1 MPLREGV
8 MDEILR
14 LSHISKTFPGVRAL
28 DDISF
33 DLKRGEVHCLCGENG
48 AGKSTLI
55 KILSGAYQPDE
66 GGQII
71 FNGNEVSLTPHS
83 ALRMGIHTIY
93 QEHIVFNDLSITEN
107 IFTGSEITRW
117 GLQQRKKM
125 RAEAEGVLR
134 YLKSDLSPD
143 LRMRDLTS
151 GQQKIVEIAKAL
163 LFKSN
168 VIILDEPTASF
179 SSKEIDTVLGIVRT
193 VRDDGIGVIYISHH
207 LDEVFEIGDRATV
220 LRDGKKVSM
229 YPISGL
235 TKTTLIKDMVGRDP
249 STFYEREHI
258 ARGKVALQVRNLT
271 GNGVRNVSFELCRGE
286 ILGIAGMVGSGRS
299 ELMDV
304 LFGGAPIIHGD
315 ILIDGKKVRHK
326 SPKDAIRNKMC
337 FITEDRQN
345 TGLFLPKT
353 IAENV
358 AVANMV
364 NTHEFVVRPADV
376 LVAGEKYVKLLNI
389 KAPSA
394 RTRAVNLSGG
404 NQQKVVLGKWFNTG
418 GEIFLFDEPSHGVD
432 VGSKQEIYK
441 VMVDL
446 LKEGKAILMVSSD
459 MPEVIS
465 MSDRV
470 IVFRRGEIAGELTG
484 DAMTEENILTLSIGD
499 QKE

>member
-1 MPLREGV
+1 

-28 DDISF
+28 EDISF

-66 GGQII
+66 GGRIF
-71 FNGNEVSLTPHS
+71 FNGAEVSLTPRT
-83 ALRMGIHTIY
+83 ALEMGIHTIY
-93 QEHIVFNDLSITEN
+93 QEHIVFDALDITEN
-107 IFTGSEITRW
+107 IFVGAEIARW
-117 GLQQRKKM
+117 GIPQRKEM
-125 RAEAEGVLR
+125 REQTERVLR
-134 YLKSDLSPD
+134 YLRSDLSPD
-143 LRMRDLTS
+143 MKMSDLTS

-163 LFKSN
+163 VFRSN

-179 SSKEIDTVLGIVRT
+179 SSQEIETVLDIVKT
-193 VRDDGIGVIYISHH
+193 LKEDGIGIIYISHH
-207 LDEVFEIGDRATV
+207 LDEVFEVGDRATV
-220 LRDGKKVSM
+220 IRDGRKVST
-229 YPISGL
+229 YPIAGL
-235 TKTTLIKDMVGRDP
+235 PKSTLIKDMVGRDP
-249 STFYEREHI
+249 STFYKRERTP
-258 ARGKVALQVRNLT
+258 RGAVALEVRNVT
-271 GNGVRNVSFELCRGE
+271 GNGVRDISFTLHRGE
-286 ILGIAGMVGSGRS
+286 VLGIAGMVGSGRS
-299 ELMDV
+299 ELMEL
-304 LFGGAPIIHGD
+304 LFGAAPLVYGD
-315 ILIDGKKVRHK
+315 ILVDGQPVRHG
-326 SPKDAIRNKMC
+326 SPKDAICNKMC

-345 TGLFLPKT
+345 TGLFLTKT

-364 NTHEFVVRPADV
+364 NTREFIVRPADEFAV
-376 LVAGEKYVKLLNI
+376 GEKYRQLLAI

-418 GEIFLFDEPSHGVD
+418 GEIFIFDEPSHGVD

-446 LKEGKAILMVSSD
+446 LKEEKAILMVSSD

-470 IVFRRGEIAGELTG
+470 LVFRRGEVAGELIG
-484 DAMTEENILTLSIGD
+484 DKITEENILTLSIGGTI
-499 QKE
+499 E

>member
-1 MPLREGV
+1 

-14 LSHISKTFPGVRAL
+14 LSQISKTFPGVRAL
-28 DDISF
+28 QDISF
-33 DLKRGEVHCLCGENG
+33 DLRRGEVHCLCGENG

-66 GGQII
+66 GGRI
-71 FNGNEVSLTPHS
+71 FFNRSEVSLTPRT
-83 ALRMGIHTIY
+83 ALEMGIHTIY
-93 QEHIVFNDLSITEN
+93 QEHIVFDALDITEN
-107 IFTGSEITRW
+107 IFVGAEIARW
-117 GLQQRKKM
+117 GIPQRKEM
-125 RAEAEGVLR
+125 REQTERVLH

-143 LRMRDLTS
+143 MRMSDLTS

-163 LFKSN
+163 VFRSN

-179 SSKEIDTVLGIVRT
+179 SSQEIETVLDIVKT
-193 VRDDGIGVIYISHH
+193 LKEDGIGIIYISHH
-207 LDEVFEIGDRATV
+207 LDEVFEVGDRATV
-220 LRDGKKVSM
+220 IRDGRKVST
-229 YPISGL
+229 YPIAGL
-235 TKTTLIKDMVGRDP
+235 TKSTLIKDMVGRDP
-249 STFYEREHI
+249 STFYKRERTP
-258 ARGKVALQVRNLT
+258 RGEVALEARNVT
-271 GNGVRNVSFELCRGE
+271 GNGVRDISFKLHRGE
-286 ILGIAGMVGSGRS
+286 VLGIAGMVGSGRS
-299 ELMDV
+299 ELMEL
-304 LFGGAPIIHGD
+304 LFGAAPLVYGD
-315 ILIDGKKVRHK
+315 ILIDGQPVRHK

-345 TGLFLPKT
+345 TGLFLTKT

-364 NTHEFVVRPADV
+364 NTREFLVRPADEFAV
-376 LVAGEKYVKLLNI
+376 GEKYRQLLAI
-389 KAPSA
+389 KAPDA

-418 GEIFLFDEPSHGVD
+418 GEIFIFDEPSHGVD

-446 LKEGKAILMVSSD
+446 LKEDKAILMVSSD

-470 IVFRRGEIAGELTG
+470 LVFRRGEVAGELIG
-484 DAMTEENILTLSIGD
+484 EKITEENILTLSIGGTI
-499 QKE
+499 E

>member
-1 MPLREGV
+1 ME
-8 MDEILR
+8 EILR

-33 DLKRGEVHCLCGENG
+33 DLRRGEVHCLCGENG

-66 GGQII
+66 GGRI
-71 FNGNEVSLTPHS
+71 FFDGAEVSLTPHS

-93 QEHIVFNDLSITEN
+93 QEHIVFSALDITEN
-107 IFTGSEITRW
+107 IFAGAEITRW
-117 GLQQRKKM
+117 GIQQRAEMM
-125 RAEAEGVLR
+125 RQTAEVLA
-134 YLKSDLSPD
+134 YLGSDLAPD
-143 LRMRDLTS
+143 MKMADLTS

-163 LFKSN
+163 VFKSN

-179 SSKEIDTVLGIVRT
+179 SSREIDTVLDIIRT
-193 VRDDGIGVIYISHH
+193 LRADGIGIIYISHH
-207 LDEVFEIGDRATV
+207 LDEVFAIGDRATV
-220 LRDGKKVSM
+220 LRDGRKVNM
-229 YPISGL
+229 YPIAGL
-235 TKTTLIKDMVGRDP
+235 SKSTLIKDMVGRDP
-249 STFYEREHI
+249 STFYKRERVP
-258 ARGKVALQVRNLT
+258 RGEVALELRNIT
-271 GNGVRNVSFELCRGE
+271 GNGVRDISLKVHRGE
-286 ILGIAGMVGSGRS
+286 VVGIAGMVGSGRS
-299 ELMDV
+299 ELMEV
-304 LFGGAPIIHGD
+304 LFGAAPLVYGD
-315 ILIDGKKVRHK
+315 ILVDGKAVKHK
-326 SPKDAIRNKMC
+326 SPRDAILNKMC

-345 TGLFLPKT
+345 TGLFLTKS

-364 NTHEFVVRPADV
+364 NTPDFVIRPAEE
-376 LVAGEKYVKLLNI
+376 LATGEKYRRLLNV
-389 KAPSA
+389 KAPDA
-394 RTRAVNLSGG
+394 RTKAVNLSGG

-418 GEIFLFDEPSHGVD
+418 GEIYIFDEPSHGVD

-446 LKEGKAILMVSSD
+446 LKDDKAILMVSSD

-470 IVFRRGEIAGELTG
+470 IVFRRGEIAGELAG
-484 DAMTEENILTLSIGD
+484 EEITEENILTLSIGG

>member
-1 MPLREGV
+1 

-14 LSHISKTFPGVRAL
+14 LSQISKTFPGVRAL
-28 DDISF
+28 QEISF
-33 DLKRGEVHCLCGENG
+33 DLRRGEVHCLCGENG

-66 GGQII
+66 GGRIF
-71 FNGNEVSLTPHS
+71 FNGSEVSLTPRT
-83 ALRMGIHTIY
+83 ALEMGIHTIY
-93 QEHIVFNDLSITEN
+93 QEHIVFDALDITEN
-107 IFTGSEITRW
+107 IFVGAEIARW
-117 GLQQRKKM
+117 GIPQRKEM
-125 RAEAEGVLR
+125 REQTERVLH

-143 LRMRDLTS
+143 MRMSDLTS

-163 LFKSN
+163 VFRSD

-179 SSKEIDTVLGIVRT
+179 SSREIETVLDIVKT
-193 VRDDGIGVIYISHH
+193 LKEDGIGIIYISHH

-220 LRDGKKVSM
+220 IRDGQKVST
-229 YPISGL
+229 YPIAGL
-235 TKTTLIKDMVGRDP
+235 SKSTLIKDMVGRDP
-249 STFYEREHI
+249 STFYKRERT
-258 ARGKVALQVRNLT
+258 ARGDVALEVRNVT
-271 GNGVRNVSFELCRGE
+271 GNGVRDISFALHRGE
-286 ILGIAGMVGSGRS
+286 VLGIAGMVGSGRS
-299 ELMDV
+299 ELMEL
-304 LFGGAPIIHGD
+304 LFGAAPLVYGD
-315 ILIDGKKVRHK
+315 ILIDGRPVRHR
-326 SPKDAIRNKMC
+326 SPEDAIRNKMC

-345 TGLFLPKT
+345 TGLFLTKT

-364 NTHEFVVRPADV
+364 NTREFVVRPADEFAV
-376 LVAGEKYVKLLNI
+376 GEKYRKLLNI
-389 KAPSA
+389 KAPNA

-418 GEIFLFDEPSHGVD
+418 GEIFIFDEPSHGVD

-446 LKEGKAILMVSSD
+446 LKEDKAILMVSSD

-470 IVFRRGEIAGELTG
+470 LVFRRGEVAGELSG
-484 DAMTEENILTLSIGD
+484 EDITEENILTLSIGG

>member
-1 MPLREGV
+1 

-14 LSHISKTFPGVRAL
+14 LTHVSKTFPGVRAL
-28 DDISF
+28 EDISF
-33 DLKRGEVHCLCGENG
+33 DVKRGEIHCLCGENG

-66 GGQII
+66 GGKIL
-71 FNGNEVSLTPHS
+71 FDGNEVSLTPHS
-83 ALRMGIHTIY
+83 ALQMGIHTIY

-107 IFTGSEITRW
+107 IFTGAEITRW
-117 GLQQRKKM
+117 GLQQRKQM
-125 RAEAEGVLR
+125 RDQAEGVLR
-134 YLKSDLSPD
+134 YLRSDLSPD
-143 LRMRDLTS
+143 LKMRDLTS

-179 SSKEIDTVLGIVRT
+179 SSKEIDTVLEIVRK
-193 VRDDGIGVIYISHH
+193 VRDEGIGVIYISHH

-220 LRDGKKVSM
+220 LRDGRKVSVN
-229 YPISGL
+229 PISGL
-235 TKTTLIKDMVGRDP
+235 TKSALIKDMVGRDP
-249 STFYEREHI
+249 STFYQREHI
-258 ARGKVALQVRNLT
+258 TRGAVALEVRDVT
-271 GNGVRNVSFELCRGE
+271 GNGVKNVSFDLHRGE
-286 ILGIAGMVGSGRS
+286 VLGIAGMVGSGRS
-299 ELMDV
+299 ELMEV
-304 LFGGAPIIHGD
+304 LFGSAPLVHGE
-315 ILIDGKKVRHK
+315 IRIDGSKVDHS
-326 SPKDAIRNKMC
+326 SPRDAIRNKMC

-345 TGLFLPKT
+345 TGLFLDKT
-353 IAENV
+353 IAENI

-364 NTHEFVVRPADV
+364 NTRNAIVRPSEDEATGDRFI
-376 LVAGEKYVKLLNI
+376 ELLNI
-389 KAPSA
+389 KAPNS

-418 GEIFLFDEPSHGVD
+418 GEIFIFDEPSHGVD

-446 LKEGKAILMVSSD
+446 LKEDKAILMVSSD

-470 IVFRRGEIAGELTG
+470 IVFKQGEIAGELTG
-484 DAMTEENILTLSIGD
+484 EDITEHNILTLSIGD
-499 QKE
+499 QEA

>member
-1 MPLREGV
+1 

-28 DDISF
+28 QDISF
-33 DLKRGEVHCLCGENG
+33 ELKRGEVHCLCGENG

-55 KILSGAYQPDE
+55 KILSGAIQPDDD
-66 GGQII
+66 GQI
-71 FNGNEVSLTPHS
+71 FVDGNVVTLTPNT

-93 QEHIVFNDLSITEN
+93 QEHIVFSALNITEN
-107 IFTGSEITRW
+107 IFAGSEIARR
-117 GLQQRKKM
+117 GLLQRKEM
-125 RAEAEGVLR
+125 RRQTENVLK
-134 YLKSDLSPD
+134 YLKSDLTPD
-143 LRMRDLTS
+143 MRMTDLTS

-163 LFKSN
+163 VSKSN

-179 SSKEIDTVLGIVRT
+179 SSREIDTVLNIVKT
-193 VRDDGIGVIYISHH
+193 VKTDGIGVIYISHH

-220 LRDGKKVSM
+220 LRDGRRVSM
-229 YPISGL
+229 YPIAGL

-249 STFYEREHI
+249 STFYKRERVK
-258 ARGKVALQVRNLT
+258 RGETVLA
-271 GNGVRNVSFELCRGE
+271 VRNVSGKGVRDVSFELHRGE
-286 ILGIAGMVGSGRS
+286 VLGFAGMVGSGRS
-299 ELMDV
+299 ELMEV
-304 LFGGAPIIHGD
+304 LFGSAPLVYGEIAINGRLVKHA
-315 ILIDGKKVRHK
+315 
-326 SPKDAIRNKMC
+326 SPKSAIRNKMC
-337 FITEDRQN
+337 FITESRQT

-364 NTHEFVVRPADV
+364 NTRQFIARPANDI
-376 LVAGEKYVKLLNI
+376 LIGEKFVKLLNI

-394 RTRAVNLSGG
+394 RTRVVNLSGG

-418 GEIFLFDEPSHGVD
+418 GEIYIFDEPSLGID

-446 LKEGKAILMVSSD
+446 LKEDKAILMVSSD

-470 IVFRRGEIAGELTG
+470 IVFKQGQIAGELTG
-484 DAMTEENILTLSIGD
+484 EEITEENILTLSIGD
-499 QKE
+499 RQE

>member
-1 MPLREGV
+1 

-55 KILSGAYQPDE
+55 KMLSGALQPDE
-66 GGQII
+66 GGQIV
-71 FNGNEVSLTPHS
+71 FNGNEVSLTPRT
-83 ALRMGIHTIY
+83 ALKMGIHTIY
-93 QEHIVFNDLSITEN
+93 QEHIVFTDLNIAEN
-107 IFTGSEITRW
+107 IFAGSEISRR
-117 GLQQRKKM
+117 GLLQRKEM
-125 RAEAEGVLR
+125 RRQTEDVLR
-134 YLKSDLSPD
+134 HLKSDLAPEM
-143 LRMRDLTS
+143 RMSELTS

-163 LFKSN
+163 MSKSN

-179 SSKEIDTVLGIVRT
+179 SSREIETVLNIVKTVKKGGIA
-193 VRDDGIGVIYISHH
+193 VIYISHH
-207 LDEVFEIGDRATV
+207 LEEVFEIGDRATV
-220 LRDGKKVSM
+220 LRDGRKVSM
-229 YPISGL
+229 YPIAGL

-249 STFYEREHI
+249 STFYKRERVE
-258 ARGKVALQVRNLT
+258 RGEVVLEVRNIT
-271 GNGVRNVSFELCRGE
+271 GNGARNVSFELRRGE
-286 ILGIAGMVGSGRS
+286 VLGVAGMVGSGRS
-299 ELMDV
+299 ELMET
-304 LFGGAPIIHGD
+304 LFGAAPLVYGE
-315 ILIDGKKVRHK
+315 ILVKGRPVGRP
-326 SPKDAIRNKMC
+326 SPKNAIRNRMC
-337 FITEDRQN
+337 FITEDRQT

-364 NTHEFVVRPADV
+364 NTGEFIALPSNDV
-376 LVAGEKYVKLLNI
+376 LVGEKYVKLLNI

-394 RTRAVNLSGG
+394 QTRVVNLSGG

-418 GEIFLFDEPSHGVD
+418 GEIYIFDEPSRGID
-432 VGSKQEIYK
+432 VGSKQEIYR

-446 LKEGKAILMVSSD
+446 LKEGKAIVMVSSD

-470 IVFRRGEIAGELTG
+470 IVFKRGEIAGELAG
-484 DAMTEENILTLSIGD
+484 EQITEENILALSIGD
-499 QKE
+499 RKA

>member
-1 MPLREGV
+1 

-33 DLKRGEVHCLCGENG
+33 DLKSGEVHCLCGENG

-66 GGQII
+66 GGQIF
-71 FNGNEVSLTPHS
+71 FNGNEVSLTPRS

-93 QEHIVFNDLSITEN
+93 QEHIVFNDLNITEN
-107 IFTGSEITRW
+107 IFAGSEIARR
-117 GLQQRKKM
+117 GLMQRKEM
-125 RAEAEGVLR
+125 RRQTENVLR
-134 YLKSDLSPD
+134 YLKSDLQQD
-143 LRMRDLTS
+143 MRVSDLTS

-163 LFKSN
+163 VSKSN

-179 SSKEIDTVLGIVRT
+179 SSREIDMVLNIVKTVKK
-193 VRDDGIGVIYISHH
+193 DGIGVIYISHH

-220 LRDGKKVSM
+220 LRDGRRVSM
-229 YPISGL
+229 YPVAGL
-235 TKTTLIKDMVGRDP
+235 SKTTLIKDMVGRDP
-249 STFYEREHI
+249 STFYKRERVE
-258 ARGKVALQVRNLT
+258 RGEVILEVRNVT
-271 GNGVRNVSFELCRGE
+271 GNGARNVSFQLHRGE
-286 ILGIAGMVGSGRS
+286 ILGFAGMVGSGRS
-299 ELMDV
+299 EFMEV
-304 LFGGAPIIHGD
+304 LFGGAPLVYGE
-315 ILIDGKKVRHK
+315 ILINGRSVKNS
-326 SPKDAIRNKMC
+326 SPKSAILNKMC

-358 AVANMV
+358 AMANMV
-364 NTHEFVVRPADV
+364 NTRGFLVRPSNDV
-376 LVAGEKYVKLLNI
+376 LTGEKFIKILNI

-394 RTRAVNLSGG
+394 RTRVVNLSGG

-418 GEIFLFDEPSHGVD
+418 GEIYIFDEPSRGID

-446 LKEGKAILMVSSD
+446 LKDSKAILMVSSD

-470 IVFRRGEIAGELTG
+470 IVFKRGEMAGELTG
-484 DAMTEENILTLSIGD
+484 ERITEENILTLSMGD

>member
-1 MPLREGV
+1 

-28 DDISF
+28 QDISF
-33 DLKRGEVHCLCGENG
+33 DLRRGEVHCLCGENG

-66 GGQII
+66 GGRIF
-71 FNGNEVSLTPHS
+71 FNGAEVSLTPRT
-83 ALRMGIHTIY
+83 ALEMGIHTIY
-93 QEHIVFNDLSITEN
+93 QEHIVFDALDITEN
-107 IFTGSEITRW
+107 IFVGAEIARW
-117 GLQQRKKM
+117 GIPQRKEM
-125 RAEAEGVLR
+125 REQTERVLR

-143 LRMRDLTS
+143 MKMSDLTS

-163 LFKSN
+163 VFRSN

-179 SSKEIDTVLGIVRT
+179 SSQEIETVLDIVKT
-193 VRDDGIGVIYISHH
+193 LKEDGIGIIYISHH
-207 LDEVFEIGDRATV
+207 LDEVFEVGDRATV
-220 LRDGKKVSM
+220 IRDGQKVST
-229 YPISGL
+229 YPIAGL
-235 TKTTLIKDMVGRDP
+235 PKSTLIKDMVGRDP
-249 STFYEREHI
+249 STFYKRERTP
-258 ARGKVALQVRNLT
+258 RGAVALELRNVT
-271 GNGVRNVSFELCRGE
+271 GNGVRDISFKLHRGE
-286 ILGIAGMVGSGRS
+286 VLGIAGMVGSGRS
-299 ELMDV
+299 ELMEL
-304 LFGGAPIIHGD
+304 LFGAAPLVYGD
-315 ILIDGKKVRHK
+315 ILVDGQPVRHG

-345 TGLFLPKT
+345 TGLFLTKT

-358 AVANMV
+358 TVANMV
-364 NTHEFVVRPADV
+364 NTRDFVVRPADEFAV
-376 LVAGEKYVKLLNI
+376 GEKYRQLLAI

-418 GEIFLFDEPSHGVD
+418 GEIFIFDEPSHGVD

-446 LKEGKAILMVSSD
+446 LKEEKAILMVSSD

-470 IVFRRGEIAGELTG
+470 LVFQRGEVAGELVG
-484 DAMTEENILTLSIGD
+484 EKITEENILTLSIGGTI
-499 QKE
+499 E

>member
-1 MPLREGV
+1 

-14 LSHISKTFPGVRAL
+14 LSQISKTFPGVRAL

-66 GGQII
+66 GGQIV
-71 FNGNEVSLTPHS
+71 FNGKEVSLTPHT
-83 ALRMGIHTIY
+83 ALKMGIHTIY
-93 QEHIVFNDLSITEN
+93 QEHIVFNDLNITEN
-107 IFTGSEITRW
+107 IFTGSEITQW
-117 GLQQRKKM
+117 GVPQRKEM
-125 RAEAEGVLR
+125 RSQTENILR

-143 LRMRDLTS
+143 MRVGDLTS

-163 LFKSN
+163 VFKSN

-179 SSKEIDTVLGIVRT
+179 SSKEIDTVLEIVRT
-193 VRDDGIGVIYISHH
+193 LKQDGIGVIYISHH

-220 LRDGKKVSM
+220 LRDGRKVSM
-229 YPISGL
+229 YPIAGL
-235 TKTTLIKDMVGRDP
+235 SKSTLIKDMVGRDP
-249 STFYEREHI
+249 STFYQRERVE
-258 ARGKVALQVRNLT
+258 RGEVILEVRNVT
-271 GNGVRNVSFELCRGE
+271 GNGVRNVSLELRRGE
-286 ILGIAGMVGSGRS
+286 VLGIAGMVGSGRS
-299 ELMDV
+299 ELMEV
-304 LFGGAPIIHGD
+304 LFGGAPLVYGEIAINGRPVQHA
-315 ILIDGKKVRHK
+315 
-326 SPKDAIRNKMC
+326 SPKSAIRNKMC

-345 TGLFLPKT
+345 TGLFLQKT

-364 NTHEFVVRPADV
+364 NTREVVALPSDDV
-376 LVAGEKYVKLLNI
+376 RTGEKFIKLLNI
-389 KAPSA
+389 KAPNA
-394 RTRAVNLSGG
+394 LTRVGNLSGG

-418 GEIFLFDEPSHGVD
+418 GEIFIFDEPTHGVD
-432 VGSKQEIYK
+432 VGAKQEIYK

-446 LKEGKAILMVSSD
+446 LKEDKAILMVSSD

-470 IVFRRGEIAGELTG
+470 IVFKQGEIAGELAG
-484 DAMTEENILTLSIGD
+484 EEITEENILTLSIGD
-499 QKE
+499 QKA